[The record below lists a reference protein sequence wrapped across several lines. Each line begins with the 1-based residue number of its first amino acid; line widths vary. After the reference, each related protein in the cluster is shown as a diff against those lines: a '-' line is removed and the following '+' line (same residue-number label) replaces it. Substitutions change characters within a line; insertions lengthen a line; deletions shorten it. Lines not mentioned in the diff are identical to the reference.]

1 MHTFSLKS
9 ILRKKTAFIFVG
21 VGLLMARFTPCYAT
35 DLMDVYHA
43 ALTHDAVYQAAV
55 STRLAT
61 HEALPLSIAALL
73 PSVNAQANVT
83 SNYNTQAN
91 VTSNYQATGF
101 NPPITNQGYGVSLS
115 QPLLNVGSWLQ
126 VQQATCISKK
136 ADAVLGVAAQSLI
149 YRVANAYFQV
159 LLAQDTL
166 RFAQAEKAA
175 NAQKLDQ
182 AQKRVRV
189 GLDAITAVYEAKAA
203 YDSAV
208 AAEISAQ
215 NTLRNNQEAI
225 RQLTGQTYSDLQG
238 FHKTLP
244 LFAPQPQNV
253 GPWIQSAIQ
262 YNLDLMASRYAVQ
275 IARKQIQVQASDH
288 LPTLNLVGSY
298 GRNNGINAGIIDGNS
313 ATVGVQLE
321 LPIFAGGA
329 ILSNTRKA
337 EYDYQTAV
345 AQLEDTY
352 RKTIVTTRQKYND
365 VLADISSIQA
375 ERQAIQSAQKSLQ
388 STEESVKAGTR
399 TMVDVLLAQKNL
411 YDAKRN
417 AAKDQTQYLLD
428 SLLLK
433 QTAGL
438 LQPADLQHIN
448 QWMKNSDFAE
458 SRR

>member
-1 MHTFSLKS
+1 MYPFSQKL

-55 STRLAT
+55 STRLAM

-73 PSVNAQANVT
+73 PSITAQANV
-83 SNYNTQAN
+83 SSKNQPINTI
-91 VTSNYQATGF
+91 F
-101 NPPITNQGYGVSLS
+101 NPPIMNQGYGVSLS
-115 QPLLNVGSWLQ
+115 QPLLNVGSWIQ
-126 VQQATCISKK
+126 VQQATYVSKK
-136 ADAVLGVAAQSLI
+136 ADAVLGAAAQSLI

-208 AAEISAQ
+208 AAEITAQ
-215 NTLRNNQEAI
+215 NMLRNNQEAI

-238 FHKTLP
+238 FPKNLP
-244 LFAPQPQNV
+244 LFGPQPQNV
-253 GPWIQSAIQ
+253 GQWIQNATQ

-275 IARKQIQVQASDH
+275 IARKEIQVKESDH
-288 LPTLNLVGSY
+288 LPTITLKGSY
-298 GRNNGINAGIIDGNS
+298 GHNNDLNAGIFDKNN
-313 ATVGVQLE
+313 ATTVGIQLA
-321 LPIFAGGA
+321 LPLFSGGA
-329 ILSNTRKA
+329 VLSNTRKA

-345 AQLEDTY
+345 AQLEDIY

-365 VLADISSIQA
+365 VLADISTIQA

-433 QTAGL
+433 QTTGL

-448 QWMKNSDFAE
+448 QWLKD
-458 SRR
+458 